1 MKAFRIAA
9 LAGALLVAACAPKAV
24 EVVQPIPA
32 SLRGNAQVAAV
43 GVTLSP
49 IARDLMGKF
58 DVKAAEKRADAK
70 LAPVDPNAPLAGKPS
85 RDEYA
90 TLPFAQMFPLIVQD
104 VAREKGLNSG
114 RPIRLDVEIDTLKT
128 ANAGMAILAGSSDQ
142 LAGQVTV
149 RDAASGDK
157 LGQFYVD
164 VINSHS
170 GLLGLALRGG
180 GVREKLSQEFAEHI
194 ADQLRAKGKK

>member
-1 MKAFRIAA
+1 MKFLRTAA
-9 LAGALLVAACAPKAV
+9 LAAALLVAACAPKAV

-32 SLRGNAQVAAV
+32 TLRGHAQV
-43 GVTLSP
+43 GDVTVSLSP
-49 IARDLMGKF
+49 IARDLMKKF
-58 DVKAAEKRADAK
+58 DDKAAEKRADAK
-70 LAPVDPNAPLAGKPS
+70 LPAIAADAPLAGKPS

-114 RPIRLDVEIDTLKT
+114 RAIRLDVEIDTLKT

-149 RDAASGDK
+149 RDQQSGDK

-164 VINSHS
+164 VINTHS

-194 ADQLRAKGKK
+194 ADQLRSKGKK